1 MAIQYARLFSPV
13 NQFELKN
20 GALNV
25 SGRIFVY
32 LAETDDLAEIFDE
45 NGTRLQQPAIL
56 DNNGRA
62 RGLFVDSS
70 KTYWIDVQDQY
81 GESLF
86 TIRKMTPCGGGGGS
100 SLSGQY
106 DIVSSD
112 GSLVVEKSI
121 DAGVTTFDITVL
133 DDKPTVWVSS
143 DNPSSGEQYLDED
156 GMFVLAEGSKEGTGL
171 ALDNGALT
179 VREGGWYHLSV
190 NWHASKAS
198 SIGNEYRP
206 VSLLVNGAA
215 VGESLD
221 MSKTADVQY
230 GAWNGDLELSE
241 NDTIVFATSG
251 LASDNKTSA
260 TLDKVSVH
268 KLASVIGGGGGSGSG
283 LPDIHV
289 GDDKKILQANYS
301 GGAGSATWEDPA
313 KVIARVLAYSYYG
326 DAPEAGVIRV
336 HASSLPDYGAG
347 SISQK
352 YIRQV
357 LGGSDIYYYDIYPRP
372 SVISPE
378 HTTYMLP
385 IPRNTLE
392 VVASGMID
400 PECATWLF
408 DDCTMLTTISPI
420 VFDGQV
426 TDCSGMFMMCYALPS
441 DQIFAFDTSNVVNMR
456 SMFYNCRAL
465 TTLPDLDYSSVS
477 DVSYM
482 FAGCTNATE
491 SCLPLYQQLSAN
503 PNITSHEGCFRDY
516 GINTP
521 AIAGDLDL
529 IPQSWGGNA
538 EG

>member
-1 MAIQYARLFSPV
+1 MATYLRLFDSTQ
-13 NQFELKN
+13 QFQLKN

-32 LAETDDLAEIFDE
+32 LAETDDLADIYDE
-45 NGTRLQQPAIL
+45 NGVQLSQPAIL

-70 KTYWIDVQDQY
+70 KTYWIDVQDQF

-112 GSLVVEKSI
+112 GSIVVEKSI

-190 NWHASKAS
+190 NWHASKTS

-206 VSLLVNGAA
+206 VSLLVNGAT

-260 TLDKVSVH
+260 TLDKVSIH
-268 KLASVIGGGGGSGSG
+268 KIASVAGGGSGG
-283 LPDIHV
+283 GVPDIHV

-301 GGAGSATWEDPA
+301 GGAGTATWEDPA
-313 KVIARVLAYSYYG
+313 KVVAAVFGYHYYG
-326 DAPEAGVIRV
+326 DAPAANTLRV
-336 HASSLPDYGAG
+336 RKGPKPTIDGGIYIDYVD
-347 SISQK
+347 
-352 YIRQV
+352 V
-357 LGGSDIYYYDIYPRP
+357 LGGPTHDLYDATITQAHARL
-372 SVISPE
+372 SKV
-378 HTTYMLP
+378 
-385 IPRNTLE
+385 TLTVE
-392 VVASGMID
+392 ATGLID
-400 PECATWLF
+400 PAYAAYLF
-408 DDCTMLTTISPI
+408 DDCEQLTTINELRFSGSPLSTK
-420 VFDGQV
+420 Q
-426 TDCSGMFMMCYALPS
+426 MFLQCYVLPS
-441 DQIFAFDTSNVVNMR
+441 DQIPYIDTSLTQDMS
-456 SMFYNCRAL
+456 SMFHNCSGL
-465 TTLPDLDYSSVS
+465 TTLPDLDYSSVTN
-477 DVSYM
+477 VSYM
-482 FAGCTNATE
+482 FANCTNMTE

-503 PNITSHEGCFRDY
+503 PNITEHSNCFFHY